1 MNVDEWSL
9 SLVNAWLTLIFPYR
23 NKSYLKAQ
31 KKRHNQQ
38 QLCKV
43 SYDASFILSFQ
54 LSSFGRIFAHL
65 NPNISPAQKRLG
77 NSARRRSSAQHWP
90 WNQSL
95 YAVNSL
101 VSCLC
106 LWCISVGLCFTV
118 CILTKKH
125 LALLTAGLERK
136 LQVSADT
143 AEQLSKDKTK
153 LQNDMSDMMK
163 ESGDSS
169 VQLTK
174 MNQDLTEKE
183 RYQTLTPC
191 TISSS

>member
-1 MNVDEWSL
+1 M
-9 SLVNAWLTLIFPYR
+9 
-23 NKSYLKAQ
+23 
-31 KKRHNQQ
+31 
-38 QLCKV
+38 
-43 SYDASFILSFQ
+43 
-54 LSSFGRIFAHL
+54 
-65 NPNISPAQKRLG
+65 
-77 NSARRRSSAQHWP
+77 
-90 WNQSL
+90 
-95 YAVNSL
+95 
-101 VSCLC
+101 
-106 LWCISVGLCFTV
+106 

-125 LALLTAGLERK
+125 LAFLTAGLERK